1 MAKVSLRAYNR
12 EIESMID
19 RGQLDEAIAH
29 SLHILKTF
37 PKHLETYRLLGKA
50 YLEYKRYNEAV
61 DIFSRVLAAEPNDFV
76 SNVGMSIIRDE
87 ENKMD
92 DAIWHMERAFE
103 TQPSNPAI
111 QSELQRLYGRRD
123 GVQPPRIRMT
133 RGALAHMYV
142 QGELYPQAISEI
154 KSVLKEDPGRSDMSV
169 LLARAYYRSGQKN
182 QAADEAA
189 AVLKR
194 YPYCLDAN
202 RVLVEIAGADRPEAA
217 QAYRQRVIE
226 LDPYA
231 GQVTGSIFQSG
242 EVGDNAIGLE
252 HLDWNGQSVTMQS
265 DWGSTRALAPES
277 GFGRDLQEPAQVP
290 QAEPDWLKMGFD
302 DSSPAPQSSTGQPSV
317 VPTVSDASSAFD
329 FDTNSGPA
337 QPTPEE
343 EIPEFLRA
351 AGWGKSTGEFDESK
365 SVFGD
370 EPRTSSASDADIQA
384 IQQGDLPDWVKAM
397 APENAAEPAQ
407 PTAEEDLPDW
417 IKNIGA
423 GSVASVPTS
432 SDDQP
437 DWMKGPEAEL
447 ESSTSVPVPSEEPDW
462 MKGMDEPAQPVSPD
476 EQPDWMKGFEQPS
489 ATAASVASDDSSMDW
504 LKGLDQPEVTQTASS
519 AGLDWLD
526 SLDQAKA
533 PAQPAASDDHPDWM
547 KGFEQPSAAAEPEPV
562 ADDSM
567 DWLKA
572 IDQPEGSQPIAK
584 EQPDWLNPSD
594 ERETADDSMDWLKE
608 LDKPETAHGSS
619 ADTTA
624 MWLKGLDEREQAQP
638 TSSTEQPD
646 WMKTIDEPT
655 PQQPAQSEELD
666 WLNDIGTTPEAT
678 VEPATSVEQPDWIT
692 QFGDQPEATAQT
704 SSVENEFDFLA
715 DISET
720 TEVPSTSVPSQVDA
734 SSLGKSEQE
743 RDDSFAWLEAL
754 AAKQG
759 ASEGLL
765 TKPEERLQEEPEWV
779 KQAKGE
785 TTPAA
790 ALADQTPAQP
800 AAKAEDLGKSQ
811 QEIDD
816 SLAWLENL
824 AAKQGA
830 TEGLLT
836 KPEDRLEQE
845 PDWVKQAKST
855 PPPPAEQPTVSANQ
869 LGQSQQEIDDSLAWL
884 ENLAAKQGATE
895 GLLTKPEERL
905 QEEPDWVKQ
914 AKSESTAE
922 PATDNTQPPPA
933 QPEPAAKPEDLGK
946 SEQERDD
953 SFAWLEALAAK
964 QGASEGLLTKPEER
978 LQEEPE
984 WVKQAKSTPPE
995 STPSTPSI
1003 PAASVEDLGKS
1014 EQERDDSFAW
1024 LENLAAKQGATEG
1037 LLTKP
1042 EERREEEPEWVKQA
1056 KSAPQEPAP
1065 STSPVSSANVEELG
1079 KSEQER
1085 DDSFAWLENLA
1096 AKQGATEG
1104 LLIKPEDRLE
1114 QEPEWVQQAKSAP
1127 PQQPAETEPVV
1138 EEPVVA
1144 EEDTTTW
1151 LRNLEQEENEPERES
1166 SRDETAVWFKKL
1178 DEASEPAPV
1187 AQPEATDDMPSW
1199 LSNLEEEE
1207 SSVESMSESDS
1218 TRLWFK
1224 GLEESKSVTEPAQ
1237 TPRAED
1243 DIPAWLK
1250 GIEED
1255 NSAPVTEAIS
1265 PEASPEASETGGE
1278 FDWLN
1283 EIEEESTVSSVAA
1296 ADESQDESLPGWL
1309 RGVDEETRLPDTGTL
1324 RGLPGWMRDETGEVM
1339 AEPTK
1344 IEPTRAT
1351 DWQPVE
1357 EKQPEPTPE
1366 PESVVQ
1372 ESPVPSQVRAEPVS
1386 VQPVEE
1392 EPKPKPAPKKSKPAE
1407 PKPEPYNEPLT
1418 ARSAG
1423 VLNAADDPMLGSARN
1438 ELSRSNLPGALQS
1451 YEKLIKKGRFLEEV
1465 IFDLRGALDR
1475 FPVEVSIL
1483 QALGDAY
1490 MRANRLQDALDAYT
1504 KAEELLR

>member
-37 PKHLETYRLLGKA
+37 PKHLESYRLLGKA
-50 YLEYKRYNEAV
+50 YLEYKRFNEAV

-87 ENKMD
+87 QNKMD

-111 QSELQRLYGRRD
+111 QSELQRLYSRRD

-202 RVLVEIAGADRPEAA
+202 RVLVEIAGADRPETA
-217 QAYRQRVIE
+217 QVYRQRVIE

-231 GQVTGSIFQSG
+231 GQVTGSIFQSS

-252 HLDWNGQSVTMQS
+252 HLEWNGQPATMQS
-265 DWGSTRALAPES
+265 DWGSTRALAAES
-277 GFGRDLQEPAQVP
+277 GFGGDIQEPAQAS

-302 DSSPAPQSSTGQPSV
+302 DSSSAPQVSTGQPSF
-317 VPTVSDASSAFD
+317 VPPVSESSSTLDFGAS
-329 FDTNSGPA
+329 SGPA

-351 AGWGKSTGEFDESK
+351 AGWGQSTGSFDESK
-365 SVFGD
+365 SIFD
-370 EPRTSSASDADIQA
+370 EPEASSAADAVIE
-384 IQQGDLPDWVKAM
+384 QGDLPDWVKAM
-397 APENAAEPAQ
+397 APESSEPAQ
-407 PTAEEDLPDW
+407 PTADEDLPDW
-417 IKNIGA
+417 IKNIGTGA
-423 GSVASVPTS
+423 LSSAAAKS
-432 SDDQP
+432 SDDQA
-437 DWMKGPEAEL
+437 DWMKGSQAEP
-447 ESSTSVPVPSEEPDW
+447 ESSTSVPLPREEPDW
-462 MKGMDEPAQPVSPD
+462 MKGMPESAQPGASED
-476 EQPDWMKGFEQPS
+476 QLDWMKGFEGQAVTS
-489 ATAASVASDDSSMDW
+489 ASAAS
-504 LKGLDQPEVTQTASS
+504 
-519 AGLDWLD
+519 
-526 SLDQAKA
+526 
-533 PAQPAASDDHPDWM
+533 
-547 KGFEQPSAAAEPEPV
+547 
-562 ADDSM
+562 DDSM
-567 DWLKA
+567 DWLKG
-572 IDQPEGSQPIAK
+572 IDQPEAAQPTSTEGLDWLDSVDQAAPAQPTASDEQLDWMKGIEQPSAGSEPEPVAADSMDWLKGIDQPEAT
-584 EQPDWLNPSD
+584 EQPDWLNPND
-594 ERETADDSMDWLKE
+594 QRETSQPAASDASMDWLKE
-608 LDKPETAHGSS
+608 LDQPETSQQSS

-624 MWLKGLDEREQAQP
+624 MWLKGLDERDPAQP
-638 TSSTEQPD
+638 ASSTEQPD
-646 WMKTIDEPT
+646 WMNTLNEST
-655 PQQPAQSEELD
+655 LQQPRQSEELD
-666 WLNDIGTTPEAT
+666 WLNDLGTEPKSTS
-678 VEPATSVEQPDWIT
+678 EPAASVEQPDWLT
-692 QFGDQPEATAQT
+692 QFGGQPEETAQT
-704 SSVENEFDFLA
+704 ASVENEFDFLDQLPDKTA
-715 DISET
+715 E
-720 TEVPSTSVPSQVDA
+720 PSMPAPGQVDT
-734 SSLGKSEQE
+734 SSLGRSEQE

-765 TKPEERLQEEPEWV
+765 TKPEERLQEEPDWV

-785 TTPAA
+785 TTPPAPPVE
-790 ALADQTPAQP
+790 QPPAQP
-800 AAKAEDLGKSQ
+800 VAQAEGLGKSE
-811 QEIDD
+811 QERDD
-816 SLAWLENL
+816 SFAWLENL

-836 KPEDRLEQE
+836 KPEERLEQE
-845 PDWVKQAKST
+845 PDWVKQAKAT
-855 PPPPAEQPTVSANQ
+855 APVEQMPVNANE
-869 LGQSQQEIDDSLAWL
+869 LGKSQQEIDDSLAWL

-905 QEEPDWVKQ
+905 QEEP
-914 AKSESTAE
+914 
-922 PATDNTQPPPA
+922 
-933 QPEPAAKPEDLGK
+933 
-946 SEQERDD
+946 
-953 SFAWLEALAAK
+953 
-964 QGASEGLLTKPEER
+964 
-978 LQEEPE
+978 E
-984 WVKQAKSTPPE
+984 WVKQAKFAPPAE
-995 STPSTPSI
+995 PSASNIQPPPVQPE

-1042 EERREEEPEWVKQA
+1042 EERLQDEPEWVKQA
-1056 KSAPQEPAP
+1056 KGAPAESASVTPA
-1065 STSPVSSANVEELG
+1065 VSSSSVEDLG

-1104 LLIKPEDRLE
+1104 LLTTPEERREEEPEWVKQAKSAPPEPAPSTPAVPSAHLEDLGKSEQERDDSFAWLENLAAKQGATEGLLTKPEDRLE

-1127 PQQPAETEPVV
+1127 QPPPMETTP
-1138 EEPVVA
+1138 VA
-1144 EEDTTTW
+1144 EETPAAAQDDTTTW
-1151 LRNLEQEENEPERES
+1151 LRNLEQEGNEPEREP
-1166 SRDETAVWFKKL
+1166 SRDETAIWFKKL
-1178 DEASEPAPV
+1178 DESPGPTPVGQPEPA
-1187 AQPEATDDMPSW
+1187 DDMLSW
-1199 LSNLEEEE
+1199 LNNLEEEE
-1207 SSVESMSESDS
+1207 SSPEAASEADS
-1218 TRLWFK
+1218 TRMWFK
-1224 GLEESKSVTEPAQ
+1224 GLEKSESAPTPAQ
-1237 TPRAED
+1237 TPQAED

-1255 NSAPVTEAIS
+1255 DQGQVAEAITG
-1265 PEASPEASETGGE
+1265 EAAPGASETGGE

-1283 EIEEESTVSSVAA
+1283 EIEEESAASPIAA
-1296 ADESQDESLPGWL
+1296 AETDDESLPGWL
-1309 RGVDEETRLPDTGTL
+1309 RGVEEETRLPETGAL
-1324 RGLPGWMRDETGEVM
+1324 RGLPGWLRDETGEVM

-1357 EKQPEPTPE
+1357 AQQPPEPLPEPEPVLQEPTTPE
-1366 PESVVQ
+1366 PQ
-1372 ESPVPSQVRAEPVS
+1372 AEPVF
-1386 VQPVEE
+1386 VQLVEE
-1392 EPKPKPAPKKSKPAE
+1392 EPKPKPAPRKSKTE
-1407 PKPEPYNEPLT
+1407 ESKPEPYKELVT
-1418 ARSAG
+1418 TQGAG
-1423 VLNAADDPMLGSARN
+1423 MLDSTIDPVLGSARN
-1438 ELSRSNLPGALQS
+1438 ELSRSNIPGALQA
-1451 YEKLIKKGRFLEEV
+1451 YEKLIKKGRFLDEV